1 LRYFKEERLRC
12 THCGEAGM
20 DMEFMQKV
28 DELRHELGFPFIVN
42 SAYRCPEHPIEF
54 KKSSPGAHTT
64 GMAIDI
70 GVRGNEA
77 YRLLQGALRAGFT
90 GIGVNQ
96 KGSSRF
102 IHLDNIEHS
111 GERPRPWIWSY

>member
-1 LRYFKEERLRC
+1 MRYFKEEKLRC
-12 THCGEAGM
+12 THCGDSGM

-64 GMAIDI
+64 GKAVDI
-70 GVRGNEA
+70 GVSRANA
-77 YRLLQGALRAGFT
+77 YKLIEVALAHGCPR
-90 GIGVNQ
+90 IGVNQ
-96 KGSSRF
+96 RGEGRF
-102 IHLDNIEHS
+102 VHLDWDYD
-111 GERPRPWIWSY
+111 RPYPTVWSY

>member
-1 LRYFKEERLRC
+1 LRYFKEEKLRC

-28 DELRHELGFPFIVN
+28 DELRHELGFPFIVT